1 MEEKYE
7 LPFYSFEKLGT
18 EKSYSVKCFVFSAI
32 FEGFEILPP
41 SQRDATTSPLYSHNK
56 QFSYIC
62 HVALRDTL
70 QYQMVSSEGKE
81 AW

>member
-7 LPFYSFEKLGT
+7 LPFCSCEKLGT
-18 EKSYSVKCFVFSAI
+18 GKSYRVKCFVFSAI
-32 FEGFEILPP
+32 FEGFEFLPP
-41 SQRDATTSPLYSHNK
+41 SQRDAKTTPFYSHNK

-62 HVALRDTL
+62 HVTVRDTL

-81 AW
+81 G